1 MMKSLSWANFVLGL
15 WLIVAPF
22 VLHYREITA
31 ALWNNVVVGIVIAIL
46 AIIRALE
53 SSNITPLQHHS
64 AH

>member
-53 SSNITPLQHHS
+53 SSNITPLQRHS